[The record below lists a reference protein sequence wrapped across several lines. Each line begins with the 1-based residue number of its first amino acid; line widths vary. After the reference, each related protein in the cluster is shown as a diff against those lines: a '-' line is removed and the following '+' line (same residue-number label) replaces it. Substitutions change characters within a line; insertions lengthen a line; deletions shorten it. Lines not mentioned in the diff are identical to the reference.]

1 MIWRLFFIAKC
12 IFTITLLS
20 TSGAFAAVSVTSALT
35 ACPSITTEISTTNLI
50 TNSDF
55 LSTTASV
62 GNGRGVGTATLNTAP
77 ANNNVAYW
85 SGASAAQATFP
96 GDALRN
102 VAISTNWLFANGNTL
117 ASNAGI
123 WWSQTVS
130 GLVVGQTHTFLIYAT
145 SPVNGGQNSL
155 PNVSVVVTMVS
166 SSTLSLGLIVADTT
180 AADVWKLY
188 QTTFLAT
195 QATATL
201 AIVNSVTSNPA
212 EPRGQFALAQPTLR
226 RCSPL
231 VNVSVSKSNSV
242 STVTAGSNTA
252 YTIAVVNGGPSAANG
267 STLTDT
273 PSAGL
278 NCTSVSCIG
287 TSGGAACPTVGTGA
301 GQLSISNLIAPGLG
315 VTTSSLPA
323 NSTVTFSVT
332 CEVTATGL

>member
-1 MIWRLFFIAKC
+1 MHLVAFISKC
-12 IFTITLLS
+12 IVTVSLFS
-20 TSGAFAAVSVTSALT
+20 TVGAFAAVSVTSAATLCSST
-35 ACPSITTEISTTNLI
+35 TTEISTTNII

-55 LSTTASV
+55 ASVATASI
-62 GNGRGVGTATLNTAP
+62 GNGGGVGTATLNTTP
-77 ANNNVAYW
+77 TNNNVAYQ

-96 GDALRN
+96 GDAARN
-102 VAISTNWLFANGNTL
+102 VASSNNWLFANGNTL

-130 GLVVGQTHTFLIYAT
+130 GLVVGQTQTFLIYAT

-155 PNVSVVVTMVS
+155 PNLSVAVTMAS
-166 SSTLSLGLIVADTT
+166 SSNLSLGPIVADTT
-180 AADVWKLY
+180 AADVWTLY

-201 AIVNSVTSNPA
+201 AIVNSVTSNNA

-242 STVTAGSNTA
+242 STVTAGSNTV
-252 YTIAVVNGGPSAANG
+252 YTIAVANGGPSAANG

-278 NCTSVSCIG
+278 NCTSVSCTG
-287 TSGGAACPTVGTGA
+287 TNGGAVCPVVGAGA
-301 GQLSISNLIAPGLG
+301 GQLSIANLIAPGLG
-315 VTTSSLPA
+315 VTITSLPA
-323 NSTVTFSVT
+323 SSTVTFSLT
-332 CEVTATGL
+332 CGVIATGL

>member
-1 MIWRLFFIAKC
+1 MQPVTFIPKC
-12 IFTITLLS
+12 IMAVLLFCAF
-20 TSGAFAAVSVTSALT
+20 GAFAAVSVTSAVT
-35 ACPSITTEISTTNLI
+35 ACPSTTTEISTTNII

-55 LSTTASV
+55 SSLATASI
-62 GNGRGVGTATLNTAP
+62 GNGGGVGTATLNTTP
-77 ANNNVAYW
+77 TNNNVAYQ

-96 GDALRN
+96 GDAARN
-102 VAISTNWLFANGNTL
+102 VAASNNWLFANGNTL

-130 GLVVGQTHTFLIYAT
+130 GLVVGQTHTFLIFAS

-155 PNVSVVVTMVS
+155 PNLSMVVTMAS
-166 SSTLSLGLIVADTT
+166 SSTLPLGLIVADTT

-195 QATATL
+195 QATATI
-201 AIVNSVTSNPA
+201 AIVNSVTSNGA

-242 STVTAGSNTA
+242 STVTAGSNTI
-252 YTIAVVNGGPSAANG
+252 YTIAVGNEGPSAADG

-278 NCTSVSCIG
+278 NCTSVSCTG
-287 TSGGAACPTVGTGA
+287 TSGGAVCPVVGAGA
-301 GQLSISNLIAPGLG
+301 GQLSIANLIAPGSG
-315 VTTSSLPA
+315 VTITSLPA
-323 NSTVTFSVT
+323 SSTVTFSLT
-332 CEVTATGL
+332 CGVVASGL